1 MAAGV
6 PDVDVDVVAGSVGGG
21 CSVDGCCSVGDVLLG
36 QRAEVGIAADDA
48 VAFVVMHVYFGTAF
62 VNRPTIGP

>member
-21 CSVDGCCSVGDVLLG
+21 CFVDGSAGTD
-36 QRAEVGIAADDA
+36 DDA
-48 VAFVVMHVYFGTAF
+48 GAGGAVAAVSGDDAAGAGGDGFCV
-62 VNRPTIGP
+62 

>member
-21 CSVDGCCSVGDVLLG
+21 CSVDGCWSVGDV
-36 QRAEVGIAADDA
+36 AAGTDDDA
-48 VAFVVMHVYFGTAF
+48 GAGGDVAAVTGDGAGAGGDGFCV
-62 VNRPTIGP
+62 

>member
-21 CSVDGCCSVGDVLLG
+21 CSVDCCCSVGDV
-36 QRAEVGIAADDA
+36 AATDDDA
-48 VAFVVMHVYFGTAF
+48 GAGGDGFCV
-62 VNRPTIGP
+62 